1 MPSSARLI
9 TSSEV
14 ARELGVARQTVNRWV
29 REGVITP
36 TIVTAGRQGRFDIE
50 EVKRQLREHGQRQRE
65 QDDA

>member
-1 MPSSARLI
+1 MPGSARLI

-36 TIVTAGRQGRFDIE
+36 IIVTAGGQGRFDIE
-50 EVKRQLREHGQRQRE
+50 EVKRQLREHGQRKRE
-65 QDDA
+65 RDA